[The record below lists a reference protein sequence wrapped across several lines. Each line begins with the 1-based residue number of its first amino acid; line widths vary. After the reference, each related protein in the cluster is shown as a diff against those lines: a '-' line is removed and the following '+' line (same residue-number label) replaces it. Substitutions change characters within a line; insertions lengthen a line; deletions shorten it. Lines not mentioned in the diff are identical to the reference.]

1 MRGISKAIQRGPQQV
16 KNIINKNNQERDLD
30 FKGLEENVNKIQV
43 QVKNLLTDSDKFK
56 KTIENMMNH
65 QEELGNSFLDMLKPI
80 SSLESPLNSNEEIS
94 KRSSIYSN
102 HSVGEQIQADTRKID
117 IYLQKTKLMKDQIF
131 PYLQNINFH
140 VIEPMK
146 GYQDIIHSVK
156 QVLKKRSHKALDYD
170 RHKDSLDKLSS
181 KQSRSLDEERKLN
194 KTREAFTTAE
204 LEFKTYD
211 DQLKQQLPS
220 FFDCSSHLYDS
231 CLITFYSIQKDVY
244 HILYVYFYEMVN
256 ECGLNMNTDIIEQ
269 YESFDCPQY
278 LEDSKVDSLNRLLT
292 VSHGIPPSSST
303 YSANNPDQIS
313 QSGSTY
319 DTTRRASYSRNDPAP
334 PSYETSVAQKR
345 ASYSAGSYG
354 APASTYGAPAST
366 YGAPASTYGAPAS
379 TYGAAAA
386 PSIPSRPAPALP
398 QRRSV
403 QYVTALYDFTAQNA
417 GDISFKRG
425 DRIEIV
431 KKTDN
436 ANEWWTGKI
445 NGQVGQFPGNYVQ

>member
-16 KNIINKNNQERDLD
+16 KNIINKTNQERDLD
-30 FKGLEENVNKIQV
+30 FKGLEEHVNKIQT
-43 QVKNLLTDSDKFK
+43 QVKNLLSDSDKFK
-56 KTIENMMNH
+56 KTIENMMTH
-65 QEELGNSFLDMLKPI
+65 QEELGKSFLEMLKPI
-80 SSLESPLNSNEEIS
+80 SSLESPIS
-94 KRSSIYSN
+94 AAEDDVTRRSSVHSNYSA
-102 HSVGEQIQADTRKID
+102 SEQVQADTRKIE
-117 IYLQKTKLMKDQIF
+117 IYLEKTKAMKDQIL
-131 PYLQNINFH
+131 PYLQNVNFH

-146 GYQDIIHSVK
+146 GYQDLIHSVK
-156 QVLKKRSHKALDYD
+156 LVLKKRSHKALDYD
-170 RHKDSLDKLSS
+170 RHKESLDKLSN

-220 FFDCSSHLYDS
+220 FFECSSHLYDS
-231 CLITFYSIQKDVY
+231 CLITFYSIQKDIY
-244 HILYVYFYEMVN
+244 HILYVYFYEMMN

-269 YESFDCPQY
+269 YDSYNCPQY
-278 LEDSKVDSLNRLLT
+278 LEESNVDSLNRLLT
-292 VSHGIPPSSST
+292 VSHGISSSST
-303 YSANNPDQIS
+303 VYGTNNNAASESFSSSNTKSEYDSINR
-313 QSGSTY
+313 GITKNDST
-319 DTTRRASYSRNDPAP
+319 PP
-334 PSYETSVAQKR
+334 PSYETSMAQKR
-345 ASYSAGSYG
+345 SSYTGGGLYG
-354 APASTYGAPAST
+354 ATATATAP
-366 YGAPASTYGAPAS
+366 P
-379 TYGAAAA
+379 

-398 QRRSV
+398 QRNSV

-445 NGQVGQFPGNYVQ
+445 NGQVGQFPGNYVQV